1 MQHIIELAVLAL
13 LVFLQLRYYR
23 QASKIFDV
31 FQNIFRNASYRAEET
46 RCMGRFINWSSD
58 GLR

>member
-31 FQNIFRNASYRAEET
+31 FQNIFRNASYAAAQK
-46 RCMGRFINWSSD
+46 
-58 GLR
+58 